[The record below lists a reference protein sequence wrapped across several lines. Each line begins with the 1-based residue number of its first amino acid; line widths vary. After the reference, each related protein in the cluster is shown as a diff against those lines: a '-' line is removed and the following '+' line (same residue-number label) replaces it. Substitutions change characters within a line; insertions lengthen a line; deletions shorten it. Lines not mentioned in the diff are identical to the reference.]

1 MEDLKAAKEEV
12 EAEEDVPGQSSSSSS
27 DSVRKSS
34 SSGNMNGHMNG
45 VMPDTNVILHDKYDE
60 IVESPKALSPQETP
74 DRPEEETSP
83 VPREPDR
90 PAQPAQTEPDRP
102 VEEATQREPDR
113 PVRDIRFGD
122 LPHPRNDI
130 RFGDLPQP
138 RKHERENS
146 DVTRANELAIDD
158 SEDGIGRCTTTIE
171 NAQSQGGRDGT
182 QPRLRR
188 AGSQGGFPRSA
199 TFERVLNTAFRR
211 RRDESPSS
219 RRSTQTQMTLP
230 YFTFNP
236 TIGRNSLFLGLT
248 EEQREELG
256 GVEYRAVKVLL
267 LVLVGMRL
275 CLWGGLMGSLFLRTV
290 VFELDLS
297 CSVDYVGFGSWGD
310 C

>member
-12 EAEEDVPGQSSSSSS
+12 EAKEDVPGQSSSSSS

-34 SSGNMNGHMNG
+34 SSGDMNG
-45 VMPDTNVILHDKYDE
+45 VTPDTNVILHDKYDE
-60 IVESPKALSPQETP
+60 IAESPKPVSPKENP
-74 DRPEEETSP
+74 DRSESP

-90 PAQPAQTEPDRP
+90 PVQAAQTEPDRP

-130 RFGDLPQP
+130 RFGDLPHP

-146 DVTRANELAIDD
+146 DVTRANDFAIDD
-158 SEDGIGRCTTTIE
+158 SEDGIGRRTPTIE
-171 NAQSQGGRDGT
+171 NAQGG

-267 LVLVGMRL
+267 LVLVGMGL
-275 CLWGGLMGSLFLRTV
+275 WLWGGLMGSLLLLTV
-290 VFELDLS
+290 VF
-297 CSVDYVGFGSWGD
+297 
-310 C
+310 

>member
-60 IVESPKALSPQETP
+60 IAESPKPITPQETP
-74 DRPEEETSP
+74 DRSLEEPP
-83 VPREPDR
+83 VP
-90 PAQPAQTEPDRP
+90 QEPDRP
-102 VEEATQREPDR
+102 VEQAAPTEPDR

-130 RFGDLPQP
+130 HFGDLPQP

-146 DVTRANELAIDD
+146 DVTRANESAVDD
-158 SEDGIGRCTTTIE
+158 SEEGIGRRTITIE
-171 NAQSQGGRDGT
+171 NAQSQGRRDST

-188 AGSQGGFPRSA
+188 AGSQGGFPRAA

-267 LVLVGMRL
+267 LVLVGMGL
-275 CLWGGLMGSLFLRTV
+275 CLRVS
-290 VFELDLS
+290 
-297 CSVDYVGFGSWGD
+297 
-310 C
+310 

>member
-1 MEDLKAAKEEV
+1 MEDLKAAKDQV
-12 EAEEDVPGQSSSSSS
+12 EAEEDVPGQSGSSSS

-34 SSGNMNGHMNG
+34 SSGHMNGHMN
-45 VMPDTNVILHDKYDE
+45 VVIPDTNVILHRKYDE
-60 IVESPKALSPQETP
+60 IVESPVESSVPQE
-74 DRPEEETSP
+74 P
-83 VPREPDR
+83 VSR
-90 PAQPAQTEPDRP
+90 EPDRP
-102 VEEATQREPDR
+102 VEQVTPEPDHPAEEPAQREPDR
-113 PVRDIRFGD
+113 PVR
-122 LPHPRNDI
+122 DI

-146 DVTRANELAIDD
+146 NVTRANEFAIDD
-158 SEDGIGRCTTTIE
+158 SEEGIARRTIPIE
-171 NAQSQGGRDGT
+171 TSPSQGRQDPT

-188 AGSQGGFPRSA
+188 PASQGGFPRAA

-248 EEQREELG
+248 EDQREELG

-267 LVLVGMRL
+267 LVLIGIGP
-275 CLWGGLMGSLFLRTV
+275 CLLGGEG
-290 VFELDLS
+290 
-297 CSVDYVGFGSWGD
+297 
-310 C
+310 

>member
-12 EAEEDVPGQSSSSSS
+12 EAEEDAPGQSGSSSS

-34 SSGNMNGHMNG
+34 SLGRMNGHMNG
-45 VMPDTNVILHDKYDE
+45 VIPDTNVILHDKYDQ
-60 IVESPKALSPQETP
+60 IAESPV
-74 DRPEEETSP
+74 EEP
-83 VPREPDR
+83 VPTRE
-90 PAQPAQTEPDRP
+90 EPDRP
-102 VEEATQREPDR
+102 VEEAAPHEEPDRPVAEAAQREPDR

-130 RFGDLPQP
+130 RFGGLPQP

-146 DVTRANELAIDD
+146 DVTRADEFAIDD
-158 SEDGIGRCTTTIE
+158 SEEGIGRRTITIE
-171 NAQSQGGRDGT
+171 NAQSQGRRDST
-182 QPRLRR
+182 QPRLRKP
-188 AGSQGGFPRSA
+188 ASQGGFPRAA

-267 LVLVGMRL
+267 VVLVGMDP
-275 CLWGGLMGSLFLRTV
+275 CLG
-290 VFELDLS
+290 
-297 CSVDYVGFGSWGD
+297 VG
-310 C
+310 